1 MKKLLLVTFVLL
13 GVMLS
18 GCEVYDKKTITFECI
33 DGEIYYNMY
42 KRSLVNK
49 DTDIKREENKVI
61 SKALLITEGIKVTC
75 ENLKDSK

>member
-18 GCEVYDKKTITFECI
+18 GCGVYDKKTITFECI
-33 DGEIYYNMY
+33 DGKIYYNMY
-42 KRSLVNK
+42 KKSLVNK
-49 DTDIKREENKVI
+49 DTDIKQEENKVI